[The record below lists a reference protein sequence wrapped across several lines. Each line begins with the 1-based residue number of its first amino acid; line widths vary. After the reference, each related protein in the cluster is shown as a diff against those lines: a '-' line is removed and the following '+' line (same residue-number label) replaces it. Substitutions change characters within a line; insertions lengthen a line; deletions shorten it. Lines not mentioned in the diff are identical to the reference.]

1 MITNTG
7 SELLLKYIK
16 HVEECEGVDFLN
28 TRSAFLT
35 DDERQHLRLL
45 AIGKAEQA
53 EAPKAPGMAV
63 MGLAGE
69 IVAALLAD
77 ENDGGYDLEAGLF
90 GPAFSALVRR
100 WANAEWSATQP
111 TASAA
116 GDREGWKEA
125 AIAWTVCAS
134 IHEQWAKGK
143 DALYKTR
150 HADFE
155 RHADAARTQAL
166 SDAPPV
172 VPTNQQISDYLAGLD
187 NIRAALASKPPA
199 GEQT

>member
-53 EAPKAPGMAV
+53 EAPSDADIFEKARAAGMF
-63 MGLAGE
+63 GFE
-69 IVAALLAD
+69 DRFSKPLLRFARS
-77 ENDGGYDLEAGLF
+77 LL
-90 GPAFSALVRR
+90 
-100 WANAEWSATQP
+100 ATQP

-116 GDREGWKEA
+116 GDRCDLHNFETHRASWRKAIEA
-125 AIAWTVCAS
+125 LAKQDDSGYWPHELKAYDDAMAS
-134 IHEQWAKGK
+134 
-143 DALYKTR
+143 
-150 HADFE
+150 
-155 RHADAARTQAL
+155 
-166 SDAPPV
+166 
-172 VPTNQQISDYLAGLD
+172 LD
-187 NIRAALASKPPA
+187 RAALASKPPA